1 MKSTK
6 NTIALLMALFL
17 LFSSISTVIATQ
29 TPVLGTLVENSTVSL
44 KVEDTVYELS
54 IINIGKDENGKTT
67 VTISGMGGIVFIR
80 NGQMIVPILMKMV
93 CGEESY
99 QATDVSISPEES
111 IYFFDTDKEPD
122 SIFVFAYDKP
132 DVQVE
137 MIIPNK

>member
-17 LFSSISTVIATQ
+17 LFSSISTVIATE
-29 TPVLGTLVENSTVSL
+29 TPVLGTLVEDSTVSL

-54 IINIGKDENGKTT
+54 ITNIGKDENGKTT

-99 QATDVSISPEES
+99 QATDVSISLGR
-111 IYFFDTDKEPD
+111 IY
-122 SIFVFAYDKP
+122 IFL
-132 DVQVE
+132 
-137 MIIPNK
+137 

>member
-1 MKSTK
+1 
-6 NTIALLMALFL
+6 
-17 LFSSISTVIATQ
+17 
-29 TPVLGTLVENSTVSL
+29 
-44 KVEDTVYELS
+44 
-54 IINIGKDENGKTT
+54 
-67 VTISGMGGIVFIR
+67 MGGIVFIR
-80 NGQMIVPILMKMV
+80 NGKMIVPILMKML